1 MSMSCFFFKQKTAY
15 EVRISDWSS
24 DVCSSDLL
32 LAVPDHQVP
41 IGPMHHDGVVLDG
54 GVHYVVVAALALAGE
69 DRGEVAGRDVLQVAH
84 PDIGELAVVVDVDRH
99 QPRALAARR
108 IVVIEVVADRKSVV

>member
-1 MSMSCFFFKQKTAY
+1 
-15 EVRISDWSS
+15 
-24 DVCSSDLL
+24 
-32 LAVPDHQVP
+32 
-41 IGPMHHDGVVLDG
+41 MHHDGVVLDS

-69 DRGEVAGRDVLQVAH
+69 DRREVAGRDVLQVAH

-108 IVVIEVVADRKSVV
+108 IVVIAAPRSPPIAPAPPTSPSLPPSCPDTPPTAPSSSEALRVGTGCVST

>member
-1 MSMSCFFFKQKTAY
+1 
-15 EVRISDWSS
+15 
-24 DVCSSDLL
+24 
-32 LAVPDHQVP
+32 
-41 IGPMHHDGVVLDG
+41 MHHDGVVLDG

-108 IVVIEVVADRKSVV
+108 IVVIEVVDAIARQRDRKSTRLNSNPSCTSRMSSSAL